1 MKFISHFHKILT
13 LILCVLILT
22 QCSEKNSREYVKEGL
37 EHLNNEQYDSARKS
51 FLKAIEKDTNNA
63 EGYYGLGGIY
73 NYEKNF
79 EEAERAFKAV
89 LKIDP
94 THHNAWYSLGFTY
107 ELMGKKD
114 EAEESYKKYRSVKGK
129 IDSLINQEKH

>member
-1 MKFISHFHKILT
+1 MTRLFHKILT
-13 LILCVLILT
+13 LILFVMILT
-22 QCSEKNSREYVKEGL
+22 QCSDKNSGEYVQEGL
-37 EHLNNEQYDSARKS
+37 EHLNHEQYDSARKS

-73 NYEKNF
+73 NFQKKYK
-79 EEAERAFKAV
+79 EAEQAFKSV

-94 THHNAWYSLGFTY
+94 THHNAWYSLGYTY

-114 EAEESYKKYRSVKGK
+114 EAEESFKKYRRLKGE
-129 IDSLINQEKH
+129 IDSLMSQEKH

>member
-1 MKFISHFHKILT
+1 MKFIRYFHKILT

-37 EHLNNEQYDSARKS
+37 KHLNKEQYEAARKS
-51 FLKAIEKDTNNA
+51 FLKAIEKDANNA

-114 EAEESYKKYRSVKGK
+114 DAEESYKKYRRLKGK
-129 IDSLINQEKH
+129 IDSLIN

>member
-13 LILCVLILT
+13 LTLCVLILT
-22 QCSEKNSREYVKEGL
+22 QCSEKNSKEYVKEGL
-37 EHLNNEQYDSARKS
+37 EHLNKEQYEAARKS
-51 FLKAIEKDTNNA
+51 FLKAIEKDANNA

-107 ELMGKKD
+107 ELMGKKND
-114 EAEESYKKYRSVKGK
+114 AEESYKKYRRLKGK

>member
-1 MKFISHFHKILT
+1 MAHRFLKILVLT
-13 LILCVLILT
+13 ILVLILT
-22 QCSEKNSREYVKEGL
+22 QCSDKKSDEYVQEGL
-37 EHLNNEQYDSARKS
+37 DYLGKEQYDSARTS
-51 FLKAIEKDTNNA
+51 FLKAVEKDINNA
-63 EGYYGLGGIY
+63 KGYYGLGGIY

-114 EAEESYKKYRSVKGK
+114 EAEESYKKYRRLKGE

>member
-22 QCSEKNSREYVKEGL
+22 QCSEKNSIEYVKEGL
-37 EHLNNEQYDSARKS
+37 EHLNHEQYDSARKS
-51 FLKAIEKDTNNA
+51 FLKAIEKDANNA

-114 EAEESYKKYRSVKGK
+114 EAEESYKKYRRLKGE

>member
-1 MKFISHFHKILT
+1 MKLVRHFHKILT
-13 LILCVLILT
+13 LMLVVLILT
-22 QCSEKNSREYVKEGL
+22 QCSEKNSGEYVKEGL
-37 EHLNNEQYDSARKS
+37 EHLNHEQYDSARKS
-51 FLKAIEKDTNNA
+51 FLKAIEKDASNV

-73 NYEKNF
+73 NYKKKF
-79 EEAERAFKAV
+79 KEAERAFKMV

-114 EAEESYKKYRSVKGK
+114 EAEESYKKYRRLKQE
-129 IDSLINQEKH
+129 IDSLMNQEKH